1 VGPPLLKKAQVR
13 AGFVGYHGP
22 GSCVRVST
30 VSADIAS
37 RLAGGATSRRE
48 AKPGAGV
55 WKIEPG
61 DLLASDPEAA

>member
-1 VGPPLLKKAQVR
+1 
-13 AGFVGYHGP
+13 
-22 GSCVRVST
+22 VRVST